1 MEKRLGHM
9 AVIDLASIVD
19 KCGEKWANFTL
30 SRVNGS
36 LVRLGIFEGE
46 FHWHKHDR
54 EDEFF
59 FVVTGEI
66 YIDLDGETI
75 TLKAGQGFTV
85 TREVM
90 HRTRADCRATVLMV
104 EADTVNPKGD

>member
-1 MEKRLGHM
+1 MEKNYGHM
-9 AVIDLASIVD
+9 QIINLASIAD
-19 KCGEKWANFTL
+19 NCREKWANFTL

-59 FVVTGEI
+59 FVVSGEI
-66 YIDLDGETI
+66 HIDLAGETVN
-75 TLKAGQGFTV
+75 LKAGQGYTV
-85 TREVM
+85 TQGVS
-90 HRTRADCRATVLMV
+90 HRTRADRRATVLMV
-104 EADTVNPKGD
+104 EADTVNPRGD

>member
-1 MEKRLGHM
+1 MEKGLGHM
-9 AVIDLASIVD
+9 EIIDLAAIVD
-19 KCGEKWANFTL
+19 GCKEKWANFTL
-30 SRVNGS
+30 SKVNGS

-66 YIDLDGETI
+66 GIDLEGEAI
-75 TLKAGQGFTV
+75 ILKAGQGYTV
-85 TREVM
+85 TRGVL
-90 HRTRADCRATVLMV
+90 HRTRADRRAVVLMV